1 MRENQAI
8 NKAESLDET
17 CSYNQGVI
25 FPLLEVDEV
34 ADVNRAG
41 TQKL

>member
-8 NKAESLDET
+8 NKAESPDET

-25 FPLLEVDEV
+25 FPLLEANEV
-34 ADVNRAG
+34 ADINRAG